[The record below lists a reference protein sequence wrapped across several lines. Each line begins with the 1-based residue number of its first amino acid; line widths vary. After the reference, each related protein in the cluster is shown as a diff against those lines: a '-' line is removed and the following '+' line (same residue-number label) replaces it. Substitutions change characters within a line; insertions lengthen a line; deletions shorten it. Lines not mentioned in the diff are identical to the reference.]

1 MERVTHELAAPEF
14 LKELKDRMR
23 DYVDH
28 LHVMKWQAHQFKECL
43 ATFAA
48 GNIVWAMDFAEE
60 LHLPREGGGAKYALE
75 QDRPPCSSS

>member
-48 GNIVWAMDFAEE
+48 GNIVWAMDFAENFTF
-60 LHLPREGGGAKYALE
+60 LE
-75 QDRPPCSSS
+75 RVEVQSMHWSKSRPPCSSS